1 MLSGR
6 DSSAYTKIV
15 RNVQMLGQLRTIGMT
30 KRQIKCMARR
40 EGLRYAFAGIPLG
53 LAAGLLIGFAA
64 YPDGFRIK
72 TAAIYTALIAI
83 AGVVMVNIAIFKPV
97 RVAMNTSPIEGAR
110 YLACYRLDAMN
121 HCITLKLPWPFLAE
135 LIAAMTVIYLIF
147 TAYAGAELK
156 KTGILSAIRKE

>member
-1 MLSGR
+1 
-6 DSSAYTKIV
+6 
-15 RNVQMLGQLRTIGMT
+15 MLGQLRTIGMT

-83 AGVVMVNIAIFKPV
+83 AGVVMVNI
-97 RVAMNTSPIEGAR
+97 
-110 YLACYRLDAMN
+110 
-121 HCITLKLPWPFLAE
+121 
-135 LIAAMTVIYLIF
+135 VIYLIF

-156 KTGILSAIRKE
+156 KTGILSAIREE

>member
-1 MLSGR
+1 
-6 DSSAYTKIV
+6 
-15 RNVQMLGQLRTIGMT
+15 MLGQLRTIGMT

-72 TAAIYTALIAI
+72 TAAIYTALIEI
-83 AGVVMVNIAIFKPV
+83 AGVVMVNIAIFKPG

-110 YLACYRLDAMN
+110 YLARYRLDAMN

-156 KTGILSAIRKE
+156 KTGILSAIREE

>member
-1 MLSGR
+1 
-6 DSSAYTKIV
+6 
-15 RNVQMLGQLRTIGMT
+15 MLGQLRTIGMT

-97 RVAMNTSPIEGAR
+97 RVAMNTSTIEGAR
-110 YLACYRLDAMN
+110 YLACYRLDAVN
-121 HCITLKLPWPFLAE
+121 HCITLKLPWPFLAA

-156 KTGILSAIRKE
+156 KTGILSAIREE

>member
-1 MLSGR
+1 
-6 DSSAYTKIV
+6 
-15 RNVQMLGQLRTIGMT
+15 MLGQLRTIGMT

-72 TAAIYTALIAI
+72 TAAIYTALIEI

-97 RVAMNTSPIEGAR
+97 RVAMNTSPLRAQ
-110 YLACYRLDAMN
+110 
-121 HCITLKLPWPFLAE
+121 
-135 LIAAMTVIYLIF
+135 
-147 TAYAGAELK
+147 
-156 KTGILSAIRKE
+156 GILPVTGWTR

>member
-1 MLSGR
+1 
-6 DSSAYTKIV
+6 
-15 RNVQMLGQLRTIGMT
+15 MLGQLRTIGMT

-72 TAAIYTALIAI
+72 TAAIYTALIEI
-83 AGVVMVNIAIFKPV
+83 AGVV
-97 RVAMNTSPIEGAR
+97 
-110 YLACYRLDAMN
+110 N

-156 KTGILSAIRKE
+156 KTGILSAIREG